1 MIRKL
6 LTITLL
12 SLLTLSNA
20 FAQPGNDSIP
30 PICTGVE
37 NLQGQIDCFPF
48 APNQGQLQVV
58 WTIPEPGCNPVGFY
72 RGDDL
77 DDLQFVPYGQWFN
90 GSFYGGVPS
99 SPVSNDEYY
108 FIVESPG
115 GVMDTLVVEN
125 PNCGIGCLDPMASNY
140 NPFAGI
146 ESEFGESCQ
155 YGEVSECGNVF
166 TQKVYVSIT
175 ADT

>member
-37 NLQGQIDCFPF
+37 ILQGQIDCFPF

-125 PNCGIGCLDPMASNY
+125 PNCGVGCLDPIASNY
-140 NPFAGI
+140 NPFAGLDRDW
-146 ESEFGESCQ
+146 E
-155 YGEVSECGNVF
+155 
-166 TQKVYVSIT
+166 TQL
-175 ADT
+175 

>member
-48 APNQGQLQVV
+48 APNQGQLQVL
-58 WTIPEPGCNPVGFY
+58 WTIPEPGCNPVGF
-72 RGDDL
+72 
-77 DDLQFVPYGQWFN
+77 
-90 GSFYGGVPS
+90 
-99 SPVSNDEYY
+99 
-108 FIVESPG
+108 
-115 GVMDTLVVEN
+115 
-125 PNCGIGCLDPMASNY
+125 
-140 NPFAGI
+140 
-146 ESEFGESCQ
+146 
-155 YGEVSECGNVF
+155 
-166 TQKVYVSIT
+166 
-175 ADT
+175 